1 MNNGRSPET
10 GLMIRLAG
18 SGIVLYWYYEV
29 IKMYQQGG
37 PEAPSVRFMILSG
50 IVMVGGALAI
60 GILAYRLYK
69 REKARQEEAAAQA
82 ELPFEEAEPEEEE

>member
-1 MNNGRSPET
+1 MNNGRTPET

-18 SGIVLYWYYEV
+18 MGIVLYWYYEI

-37 PEAPSVRFMILSG
+37 EEAPSVPFLIMSG

-60 GILAYRLYK
+60 GIMSYQRYK
-69 REKARQEEAAAQA
+69 REKAEQEEAAAQA
-82 ELPFEEAEPEEEE
+82 ALPLEEEQQEEEA

>member
-18 SGIVLYWYYEV
+18 SGIVLYWYYEI

-37 PEAPSVRFMILSG
+37 PEAPSMLFMILSG

-60 GILAYRLYK
+60 GILSYRLFK
-69 REKARQEEAAAQA
+69 REKVRQEEAAAQA
-82 ELPFEEAEPEEEE
+82 ALPFEEAEQEEEE